1 MSDRDQNIIETLRA
15 GNRDL
20 RARAEAAE
28 KKLAQYEEDYTA
40 IVSEKCWDDENHCP
54 CVPHLRKRI
63 EDLEARL
70 STGNKAI
77 EDVYDALNEL
87 NDIVQPTVTAAN
99 IVRQKTRSALDKLT
113 KAMGILYPQEGGK
126 Q

>member
-28 KKLAQYEEDYTA
+28 KKLAEYEEDYTA

-63 EDLEARL
+63 EELEARL
-70 STGNKAI
+70 STGNEGI

-99 IVRQKTRSALDKLT
+99 IVRQKMRSALDKLT

>member
-15 GNRDL
+15 GNREL
-20 RARAEAAE
+20 RARAESAE
-28 KKLAQYEEDYTA
+28 KKLADYEEDFTA

-63 EDLEARL
+63 EELEARL

-99 IVRQKTRSALDKLT
+99 IVRKKTRSALDKLT